1 MFQRLAI
8 SSVLALA
15 LIGSAVAQEQ
25 PASFTL
31 TVTPADLQVI
41 GKGLSAQ
48 PYNDVAA
55 LMAKL
60 QAQVIEQQK
69 AKDANGNKAEPVK

>member
-1 MFQRLAI
+1 MFRHLAI
-8 SSVLALA
+8 SALTILA
-15 LIGSAVAQEQ
+15 LIGAAYAQE

-41 GKGLSAQ
+41 GKGLGSQ
-48 PYNDVAA
+48 PYDAVAP

-60 QAQVIEQQK
+60 QAQIIEQQK
-69 AKDANGNKAEPVK
+69 PKDANGNKAEPAK